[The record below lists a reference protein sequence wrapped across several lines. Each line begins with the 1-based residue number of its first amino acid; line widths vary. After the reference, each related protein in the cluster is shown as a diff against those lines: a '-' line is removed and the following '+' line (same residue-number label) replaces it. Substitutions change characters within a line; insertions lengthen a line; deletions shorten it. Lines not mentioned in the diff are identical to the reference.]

1 MLGEPERVVGAT
13 GIVCEHNCLSLE
25 TASAEMKGVA
35 AQNARVKDPVYHVVL
50 SWPSEDVP
58 SEGQAFASGRR
69 AVNAVG
75 MEGHQYVFALHRDTA
90 HVHLHVAVNRVHPD
104 SFVAVY
110 PDRDFFKLD
119 RTMRELELEHGWK
132 HDKGPYAV
140 FDRGGVKVIDWASK
154 DPASAGKRPSRAS
167 DMERHGDTESLFT
180 YARGAPRGAIKA
192 ALESPACDWAA
203 VHGAL
208 AQYGLEL
215 REKGR
220 GLAVYDVGGQS
231 TTPIKASDMDESMSK
246 GHLEARLGRFVAQ
259 EAGAASPPVSAYD
272 KMRSPKRDPARR
284 EQQRQERADA
294 RRALYDRYGAYTSSF
309 SAPRQDSEE
318 VKRRY
323 RKIVEEAKRRRSDV
337 RAVTRSAAERKA
349 LYSIIAFETLRSRE
363 KLKSGLAE
371 ERNAIRMDPSSRR
384 MRFREWVEVE
394 AEKGDQ
400 GAISQLRGWAYAERR
415 DARLLETVLG
425 DLTRAG
431 GFRGPEQVDP
441 IARELGHGASFT
453 VERSGTVL
461 YRDASG
467 AVLFRDH
474 GQLVEAAADAG
485 DAGLAAA
492 GAYAREKFGPDLKA
506 TGRVAQTSI
515 PEPEVL
521 NGVQSAGGE
530 PHSGEFSGQEKP
542 AIRRQP
548 RKPRMR

>member
-1 MLGEPERVVGAT
+1 MCISTL
-13 GIVCEHNCLSLE
+13 
-25 TASAEMKGVA
+25 
-35 AQNARVKDPVYHVVL
+35 
-50 SWPSEDVP
+50 PSI
-58 SEGQAFASGRR
+58 ACIR
-69 AVNAVG
+69 
-75 MEGHQYVFALHRDTA
+75 
-90 HVHLHVAVNRVHPD
+90 D

-140 FDRGGVKVIDWASK
+140 FERGGVKVIDWASK

-180 YARGAPRGAIKA
+180 YARGAPRAAIKA
-192 ALESPACDWAA
+192 ALEAPGCDWAS
-203 VHGAL
+203 VHVVL
-208 AQYGLEL
+208 ARYGLEL

-259 EAGAASPPVSAYD
+259 GAGAASPLVSVYD

-309 SAPRQDSEE
+309 SPPRQDSAE

-323 RKIVEEAKRRRSDV
+323 REIVEEGRRRRSDV

-384 MRFREWVEVE
+384 MRFREWVAAE

-415 DARLLETVLG
+415 DARQLGAVLG
-425 DLTRAG
+425 DLARPG

-441 IARELGHGASFT
+441 VARNLGAGASFT
-453 VERSGTVL
+453 VERNGTVL
-461 YRDASG
+461 YRDPSG
-467 AVLFRDH
+467 AALFRDH
-474 GQLVEAAADAG
+474 GQLVEAAPEAG
-485 DAGLAAA
+485 EAGRAAA
-492 GAYAREKFGPDLKA
+492 EAYAREKFGAGVKA
-506 TGRVAQTSI
+506 TGSLAETSTAQ
-515 PEPEVL
+515 PGVL
-521 NGVQSAGGE
+521 NGVQPANDQPE
-530 PHSGEFSGQEKP
+530 SGEALGPEKP
-542 AIRRQP
+542 AIRRPP
-548 RKPRMR
+548 RRPRMR